1 MRLFRISIVLASLV
15 ASVLLPAAPARGEV
29 VEEIVAKIN
38 DDIITRSE
46 FEAAERESVAEA
58 YRLLSGD
65 ELDRE
70 VERIRNELLR
80 EMIHRKVLLHRA
92 MRMYD
97 VDKLGSAL
105 IDSFLEQQGI
115 SSRDELARLLAEES
129 LTEADLRKRLIEMYA
144 PQEVENYEVRSRVSV
159 SEAEIRQAYDADPD
173 RYRVAAEAVVRE
185 IVILAAERGRAAAF
199 ELAEAVR
206 ARAAAPGADFAA
218 IASEVSEAGT
228 RTQGGLLGKI
238 RRGDLAPALEAQAF
252 RLPVGEV
259 SPPIATDY
267 GFHLLKVESRSD
279 DAKQPFEEVKES
291 IRKEIWTR
299 KYRELDKEFMR
310 RAWEEAEIWVSPK
323 YAARLSKP

>member
-1 MRLFRISIVLASLV
+1 MRVLRISIVPAILGACLI
-15 ASVLLPAAPARGEV
+15 LPAAPASGEV

-46 FEAAERESVAEA
+46 LEAAEQESVAEA

-70 VERIRNELLR
+70 VERMRKDLLR

-115 SSRDELARLLAEES
+115 SNRDELARLLAAES
-129 LTEADLRKRLIEMYA
+129 LTEEDLRKRLIEMYA
-144 PQEVENYEVRSRVSV
+144 PQEVEIYEVRSRVSV

-185 IVILAAERGRAAAF
+185 IVILAGERGRAAAF

-206 ARAAAPGADFAA
+206 ARATAPGADFGA

-228 RTQGGLLGKI
+228 RTQEGLLGKV

-252 RLPVGEV
+252 SLPVGEV
-259 SPPIATDY
+259 SPPIEAEY
-267 GFHLLKVESRSD
+267 GFHLIKVESRTD
-279 DAKQPFEEVKES
+279 DARQPFEEVKEA
-291 IRKEIWTR
+291 IRKEIWNR
-299 KYRELDKEFMR
+299 RYRELNREFMK

-323 YAARLSKP
+323 YAARLSNP

>member
-1 MRLFRISIVLASLV
+1 MRGFRSSIVRAILCTCFLLV
-15 ASVLLPAAPARGEV
+15 LAPARGEV

-46 FEAAERESVAEA
+46 FEAAEQESVAEA
-58 YRLLSGD
+58 YRRLSGA

-70 VERIRNELLR
+70 IDRMRRELLR
-80 EMIHRKVLLHRA
+80 DMIQRKILLHRA

-115 SSRDELARLLAEES
+115 PNRDELARLLAAEG
-129 LTEADLRKRLIEMYA
+129 LTEEDLRKRLIEMYA

-159 SEAEIRQAYDADPD
+159 SEAEVRQAYDADPE
-173 RYRVAAEAVVRE
+173 RFRVAAEAVVRE
-185 IVILAAERGRAAAF
+185 IVILSAQRGRAAAL

-206 ARAAAPGADFAA
+206 ARATTPGADFAA

-228 RTQGGLLGKI
+228 RAQGGLLGKV

-252 RLPVGEV
+252 SLAVGEV
-259 SPPIATDY
+259 GPAIETDY
-267 GFHLLKVESRSD
+267 GVHLLMVESRRD
-279 DAKQPFEEVKES
+279 DAIQPFEEVKES
-291 IRKEIWTR
+291 IRREIWNQR
-299 KYRELDKEFMR
+299 YRDLNNAFMK
-310 RAWEEAEIWVSPK
+310 RAWEEAEVWVSPK

>member
-1 MRLFRISIVLASLV
+1 MRVFRISIVPAILGTCL
-15 ASVLLPAAPARGEV
+15 LLPAAPARGEV

-46 FEAAERESVAEA
+46 FEAAEQESVAEA

-70 VERIRNELLR
+70 VERMRNELLR
-80 EMIHRKVLLHRA
+80 EMINRKVLLHRA

-115 SSRDELARLLAEES
+115 SNRDELARLLAAES
-129 LTEADLRKRLIEMYA
+129 LTEEDLRKRLIEMYA

-185 IVILAAERGRAAAF
+185 IVILAGERGRAAAF
-199 ELAEAVR
+199 ELAEVVR
-206 ARAAAPGADFAA
+206 ARAMAPGADFGA

-228 RTQGGLLGKI
+228 RNQGGLLGKV

-252 RLPVGEV
+252 DLPVGEV
-259 SPPIATDY
+259 SPAIEADY
-267 GFHLLKVESRSD
+267 GFHLLKVESRTD

-291 IRKEIWTR
+291 IRKEIWSR
-299 KYRELDKEFMR
+299 RYRELNKEFMK